1 VGSNQNLFYNHYHHG
16 HFLLI
21 WQGVS
26 FPDGMVVLEGPE
38 PGYFTDVMVWRD
50 CQLRQ
55 DLEQIMLEREGNGQH
70 RLYLYADKVYNSG
83 PLVRAAWSLRHGPV
97 LP

>member
-1 VGSNQNLFYNHYHHG
+1 MCHASRGRPEDHGISGLYCHGSKGGADALHGVGSNQNLFYNHYHHG

-55 DLEQIMLEREGNGQH
+55 DLEQIML
-70 RLYLYADKVYNSG
+70 
-83 PLVRAAWSLRHGPV
+83 
-97 LP
+97 